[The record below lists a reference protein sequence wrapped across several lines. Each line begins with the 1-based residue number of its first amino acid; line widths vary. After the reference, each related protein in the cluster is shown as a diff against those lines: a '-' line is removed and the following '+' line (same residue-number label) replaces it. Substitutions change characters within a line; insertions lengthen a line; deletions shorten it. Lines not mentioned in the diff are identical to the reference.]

1 MPSYTIYS
9 LSMNKRKRQN
19 PAPLQS
25 RKNPKT
31 RFIKL
36 RFDKTFVMGFQKT
49 VWRWYRQNAPVL
61 PWRKTKNP
69 YYIFVSEVM
78 LQQTQIP
85 RVLVKYPEFLQTYP
99 PTEPLAKA
107 LLGGLRWWDIFEK
120 IRGILQ
126 ARAV

>member
-9 LSMNKRKRQN
+9 LSMNKRKCQN
-19 PAPLQS
+19 
-25 RKNPKT
+25 
-31 RFIKL
+31 
-36 RFDKTFVMGFQKT
+36 FQKT